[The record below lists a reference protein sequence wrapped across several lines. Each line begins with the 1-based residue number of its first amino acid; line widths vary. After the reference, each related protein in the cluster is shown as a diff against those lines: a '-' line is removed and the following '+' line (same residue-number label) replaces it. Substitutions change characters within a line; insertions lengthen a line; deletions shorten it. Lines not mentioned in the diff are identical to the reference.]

1 MCSRPKEPTGCR
13 ADTCSPSPFWNLWR
27 GYPEWPPDDGGEPGR
42 FVLRRTALA
51 PCPYPGARG
60 VRLALPPDSRHL
72 SLAGQPRSRIHETGH
87 LVFVFG
93 GEFLTLLGGTLF
105 QLIVPIAFV
114 VALWRRRDHHG
125 ATVPL
130 WWVGQSCWNIS
141 VYVQDARAQ
150 ELPLV
155 GGGEHDWAN
164 ILGQLGWLEHD
175 QSLGRAVWLVG
186 VGLYVVSIF
195 LAWRF
200 LSSDKA
206 LGFVSATSDP
216 PGARRPL
223 RSVE

>member
-1 MCSRPKEPTGCR
+1 MMEE
-13 ADTCSPSPFWNLWR
+13 SPAALSFGERRWR
-27 GYPEWPPDDGGEPGR
+27 L
-42 FVLRRTALA
+42 VLTLALA
-51 PCPYPGARG
+51 VYGWRCLQTPGTYRWLDSLD
-60 VRLALPPDSRHL
+60 LA
-72 SLAGQPRSRIHETGH
+72 IHETGH

-130 WWVGQSCWNIS
+130 WWVGQNCWNIS

-175 QSLGRAVWLVG
+175 QSLGRAVWLAG
-186 VGLYVVSIF
+186 VVLYVVSIF
-195 LAWRF
+195 LGWRF

-206 LGFVSATSDP
+206 LEFVSATSDP